1 MSRAA
6 AEDSRR
12 DACTPTRRAGAV
24 WLMVAGEATPEHPD
38 PPVNF
43 VRGRGRSRQPPAAKI
58 VVFPCVPFQQLTPPA
73 LRRDAGVRVWGR
85 WVGPWGRGRT
95 VVDSWQGSRTQALL
109 SALQDHGSLPCR
121 PVTIRR
127 FSGTVDLSA
136 LVQFCL
142 SGMDYEGKSGTIPS
156 IFDH

>member
-12 DACTPTRRAGAV
+12 YACTPTRRAGAV
-24 WLMVAGEATPEHPD
+24 WLILAGEATPKPEHPV

-43 VRGRGRSRQPPAAKI
+43 ARGRGRSRQPPAAKI
-58 VVFPCVPFQQLTPPA
+58 VVFPCVPLQQ
-73 LRRDAGVRVWGR
+73 LRRDAGVRVTGC
-85 WVGPWGRGRT
+85 GADGWGRGRT

-127 FSGTVDLSA
+127 FSSTVDLSA

-142 SGMDYEGKSGTIPS
+142 SGLDYEGKSGTIPS